1 MIETTSYLFL
11 SISLHKV
18 VISVLTKHATYSNF
32 INLNYTPT
40 KSIIKISK
48 LIYIHQWSFHKIS
61 LLSHFFFFGELQ
73 LTHKINKFVDKW
85 GGITL
90 VILVNLGAVMQLSS
104 LINTSTM

>member
-1 MIETTSYLFL
+1 M
-11 SISLHKV
+11 HP
-18 VISVLTKHATYSNF
+18 NF
-32 INLNYTPT
+32 VNLNSTPT

-73 LTHKINKFVDKW
+73 LTHKINKFVDKG

-90 VILVNLGAVMQLSS
+90 VVLVYLRAVMQLSS
-104 LINTSTM
+104 LVNTSTM

>member
-1 MIETTSYLFL
+1 M
-11 SISLHKV
+11 HP
-18 VISVLTKHATYSNF
+18 NF
-32 INLNYTPT
+32 VNLNSTPT

-104 LINTSTM
+104 LVNTSTM